1 MRITS
6 EHDPHPRLL
15 RSKQPIKRVIKT
27 GMDLGF
33 APEMNS
39 ILHLRI
45 PTQNSIHPENK
56 TWILWNLGILEHLK
70 ICCFEVQAPD

>member
-1 MRITS
+1 MSMT
-6 EHDPHPRLL
+6 HTHGLL
-15 RSKQPIKRVIKT
+15 RSKQPIKRVIKR
-27 GMDLGF
+27 GMNLGF
-33 APEMNS
+33 APEMNG

-56 TWILWNLGILEHLK
+56 TCILWNLDILEHLK